1 MENVSIANNKLCG
14 VWIDVLNPLQ
24 PDFNIDEKRLLAHLR
39 NLSAKGFERFV
50 LFGYAGEGASFTNDE
65 KLSALKRVI
74 SEGVE
79 PSNICL
85 GINTS
90 AIVDAVTLINK
101 AYEKGVKRFL
111 VTPPIYYQP
120 LVNESITDYFENL
133 LKRVGLADWQLYIHQ
148 LGGAADAPEASL
160 SELYRSHSEI
170 FCGIVDQDTH
180 VNHTMDLVKSFARQV
195 LVIPTHEAN
204 IQILRPNTAISVMAN
219 LIPNVLKHVLEN
231 QGVSQAIKIA
241 GMKIRQPD
249 ERIIE
254 LQKIMT
260 NYPSTAAMKLLLS
273 QHYRQSEWGLVRPP
287 QGKLGND
294 AKESLIKA
302 FKSFNLTADE

>member
-1 MENVSIANNKLCG
+1 
-14 VWIDVLNPLQ
+14 
-24 PDFNIDEKRLLAHLR
+24 LAHLR

-148 LGGAADAPEASL
+148 LGGAADAPEAHCQSCIEVTLKFSAVLLTKIRTLTIRWIWLNHLLDKYLSFRLMRQTYKSL
-160 SELYRSHSEI
+160 
-170 FCGIVDQDTH
+170 D
-180 VNHTMDLVKSFARQV
+180 
-195 LVIPTHEAN
+195 P
-204 IQILRPNTAISVMAN
+204 ILRF
-219 LIPNVLKHVLEN
+219 L
-231 QGVSQAIKIA
+231 
-241 GMKIRQPD
+241 
-249 ERIIE
+249 
-254 LQKIMT
+254 
-260 NYPSTAAMKLLLS
+260 
-273 QHYRQSEWGLVRPP
+273 
-287 QGKLGND
+287 
-294 AKESLIKA
+294 
-302 FKSFNLTADE
+302 

>member
-14 VWIDVLNPLQ
+14 VWIDILNPLQ
-24 PDFNIDEKRLLAHLR
+24 PDLNIDEKRLLAHLR

-111 VTPPIYYQP
+111 VTPPIFYQP

-148 LGGAADAPEASL
+148 LGGAADAQEALL
-160 SELYRSHSEI
+160 SEL
-170 FCGIVDQDTH
+170 
-180 VNHTMDLVKSFARQV
+180 
-195 LVIPTHEAN
+195 
-204 IQILRPNTAISVMAN
+204 
-219 LIPNVLKHVLEN
+219 
-231 QGVSQAIKIA
+231 
-241 GMKIRQPD
+241 
-249 ERIIE
+249 
-254 LQKIMT
+254 
-260 NYPSTAAMKLLLS
+260 
-273 QHYRQSEWGLVRPP
+273 
-287 QGKLGND
+287 
-294 AKESLIKA
+294 
-302 FKSFNLTADE
+302 